1 MRLRSFPCLSTDYL
15 LKGNMNIIEQMHKNI
30 NVSIL
35 SANELYPLKMSKMI
49 NFVFTTI

>member
-1 MRLRSFPCLSTDYL
+1 MRLTSSSCLSTDYL
-15 LKGNMNIIEQMHKNI
+15 LKGKINTIEQMHKDI

-35 SANELYPLKMSKMI
+35 TAAELYTLKMSKMI

>member
-1 MRLRSFPCLSTDYL
+1 MRLRSCSCLSTDYL
-15 LKGNMNIIEQMHKNI
+15 LKGKINTIEQMHKNI

-35 SANELYPLKMSKMI
+35 TATELYTLKMSKMI